1 MRMDKFTYA
10 QVEGCLYEAMRTMTK
25 KGEVVAEREGK
36 ALIDTNMSK
45 YNESYVHDCLKP
57 VAMEPAKRKKNKEG
71 ATVYYRK
78 DENGKQVEYVRGQGI
93 ADYHNSQVKSKLNK
107 ARMTGDTKQ
116 LSKAMG
122 FIITLPKDYIQGIIP
137 DLSDHEYEYL
147 VTKLEAEQ
155 NHQPFKTDEVYE
167 TSLNMKFCKHEWT
180 PEEMEK
186 AKDFLLAGKD
196 SVLEEMGIRSED
208 VLFYSI
214 HFDESFPHIHCMALP
229 TYEKTYEEDIYSRK
243 KKKDGSYTLL
253 HKKGE
258 TDISY
263 GVGKYYTERD
273 KDGEY
278 AFFKNFHEN
287 IVKRMEEKGYDA
299 NGLVNGVTSEKCF
312 DPSTMSHDQREHSVR
327 KAMEILA
334 LQKKLAKLE
343 EEKTALESDK
353 VAMQSEFDEKQSSMQ
368 QRLDELKEQRDTAR
382 TEVQSIEQEKAKALE
397 EVKNAQ
403 AEALTAKEEVA
414 KAKEELEQA
423 KDLLEEKQIE
433 LDEKIQQVASM
444 RELIKDLKAELAN
457 LVKEVA
463 LFVPNVV
470 KSFLV
475 KWKEAKTISQMEKVD
490 TSAQAE
496 AIAGAEALTENLRGM
511 ESRAE
516 ALLAEEEVVSG
527 VKMATFERTEQ
538 KVGFAKKQIEKAASL
553 QGKTSSFESNSHLM
567 EFALQDWFD
576 AEKHKAKLER
586 MSELDASLYM
596 KNPTRASR
604 AVEFALEK
612 EKEVEGMELG

>member
-10 QVEGCLYEAMRTMTK
+10 QVESCLYEAMRTMLK
-25 KGEVVAEREGK
+25 KGEVVAERESK
-36 ALIDTNMSK
+36 ALIDTSLTSK
-45 YNESYVHDCLKP
+45 NVTYVHECLEPIK
-57 VAMEPAKRKKNKEG
+57 MEPAKRKKTKEG

-78 DENGKQVEYVRGQGI
+78 DENGELVEYVRGQGI

-107 ARMTGDTKQ
+107 ARMTGSDKQ

-180 PEEMEK
+180 EEEMEK
-186 AKDFLLAGKD
+186 AKKFLLAGKD
-196 SVLEEMGIRSED
+196 SVLEEMGIREKD
-208 VLFYSI
+208 VLFYAI

-229 TYEKTYEEDIYSRK
+229 TCEKTYEEDIYSK
-243 KKKDGSYTLL
+243 KQKKDGTYTLL

-263 GVGKYYTERD
+263 GVGKYYAERD

-278 AFFKNFHEN
+278 VFFKNFHQN
-287 IVKRMEEKGYDA
+287 VVDRMKSKGFDA
-299 NGLVNGVTSEKCF
+299 EGLVNGVTSEKCF
-312 DPSTMSHDQREHSVR
+312 DPAQMSHDQREHSVR

-353 VAMQSEFDEKQSSMQ
+353 VAMQEEFDATKASMREQLQKLIDEK
-368 QRLDELKEQRDTAR
+368 
-382 TEVQSIEQEKAKALE
+382 KA
-397 EVKNAQ
+397 VQ
-403 AEALTAKEEVA
+403 AEASTAKDQAAKATLEVA

-423 KDLLEEKQIE
+423 KDLLEEKEIE
-433 LDEKIQQVASM
+433 LDEKIQQVVSM
-444 RELIKDLKAELAN
+444 RELIKDLKEELSR

-470 KSFLV
+470 KAFIG
-475 KWKEAKTISQMEKVD
+475 KWKEAKTTSQMEKVD
-490 TSAQAE
+490 ASAQAE
-496 AIAGAEALTENLRGM
+496 AIAGAKALTENLRTFGT
-511 ESRAE
+511 RAE

-527 VKMATFERTEQ
+527 VKMATFERTDQ
-538 KVGFAKKQIEKAASL
+538 KVGFAKKQIQKLAEATGQAEV
-553 QGKTSSFESNSHLM
+553 FEDERTMNY
-567 EFALQDWFD
+567 ALFDWFNK
-576 AEKHKAKLER
+576 EKYEEVLAHK
-586 MSELDASLYM
+586 SEVDASLYM
-596 KNPTRASR
+596 KAPLRAER
-604 AVEFALEK
+604 AIEYALEK
-612 EKEVEGMELG
+612 IEEVEMELG